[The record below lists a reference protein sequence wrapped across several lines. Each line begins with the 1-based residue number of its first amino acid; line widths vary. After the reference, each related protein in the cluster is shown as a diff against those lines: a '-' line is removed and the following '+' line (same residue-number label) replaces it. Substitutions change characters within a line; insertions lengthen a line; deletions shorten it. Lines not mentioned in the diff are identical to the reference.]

1 MRGQTMDIFQLWIV
15 LNSIVFMSL
24 YILLFIP
31 LKYSY
36 KKSIFICILSNS
48 SMVLVEF
55 FRIKFAFD
63 VVWLKIIITIINI
76 VIIQF
81 TALLL
86 AKKKNSYALFIGLSS
101 SDFVFGGNI
110 LACFIFLFTKNVFFA
125 MACCTI
131 GNMIVLLWLVC
142 TIREICVSMICKEV
156 SLWTCLI
163 PCLCYITFYFI
174 LYFPVS
180 FEQNRESIF
189 AAISLLITMVA
200 LYILVIKYSYMKLEE
215 KRLFWG
221 NLALNAYVRGIEVQS
236 KAVEEARKEFQIMRH
251 DLRHKNNLLIELL
264 QSKKYKEAE
273 KVLYE
278 DIETLKNQKLMTYCN
293 NVIINSILCGMQK
306 KAEEMNVTL
315 TILSFVPEHQNFNDY
330 ELAML
335 IANLTENAMQAVMDL
350 EEKERVVTLKIKNR
364 KEEQLL
370 LEITNPCYKKIVF
383 SEKSGLPISN
393 QGEGHGYGMISI
405 QEFVKKYNAE
415 FDCYVEN
422 QKFIV
427 RILIHFKK

>member
-1 MRGQTMDIFQLWIV
+1 MDENI
-15 LNSIVFMSL
+15 
-24 YILLFIP
+24 
-31 LKYSY
+31 KGG
-36 KKSIFICILSNS
+36 K
-48 SMVLVEF
+48 VE
-55 FRIKFAFD
+55 
-63 VVWLKIIITIINI
+63 VMGINI
-76 VIIQF
+76 DISQVLGQ
-81 TALLL
+81 
-86 AKKKNSYALFIGLSS
+86 K
-101 SDFVFGGNI
+101 
-110 LACFIFLFTKNVFFA
+110 
-125 MACCTI
+125 
-131 GNMIVLLWLVC
+131 IVDQ
-142 TIREICVSMICKEV
+142 
-156 SLWTCLI
+156 
-163 PCLCYITFYFI
+163 YIAQ
-174 LYFPVS
+174 L
-180 FEQNRESIF
+180 
-189 AAISLLITMVA
+189 
-200 LYILVIKYSYMKLEE
+200 K
-215 KRLFWG
+215 
-221 NLALNAYVRGIEVQS
+221 
-236 KAVEEARKEFQIMRH
+236 
-251 DLRHKNNLLIELL
+251 D
-264 QSKKYKEAE
+264 
-273 KVLYE
+273 E